1 MINKVINDKKGLH
14 NRISYPIR
22 LLPFNLVETEM
33 FLKSKKINLGRYDY
47 LQIYMAI
54 GGIPHYLDKIVP
66 GDSVATAIDRLCF
79 RTGGPL
85 VDEFNVVFAS
95 LFENSSNHVKIVE
108 FLGAS
113 KKGLT
118 REEIVSKT
126 GLSSGGS
133 LTRTIKELSE
143 SGFISEYKPFH
154 KIKKDAFYRL
164 SDEYSLFFIKYIKN
178 NSDDSWTT
186 LFNSR
191 SYLSWSGL
199 AFEAVCLKHISQIK
213 KALGIGGVSANSSSW
228 RNAKAQIDLV
238 IYRSDNCINLCE
250 MKFSVSEFTI
260 SKDYKDSLLN
270 KKSEF
275 YKELTNRKNV
285 FVTMVT
291 TFGVKINPN
300 SSDSMDNQVTMDA
313 LFENA

>member
-1 MINKVINDKKGLH
+1 M
-14 NRISYPIR
+14 
-22 LLPFNLVETEM
+22 
-33 FLKSKKINLGRYDY
+33 
-47 LQIYMAI
+47 
-54 GGIPHYLDKIVP
+54 
-66 GDSVATAIDRLCF
+66 
-79 RTGGPL
+79 
-85 VDEFNVVFAS
+85 
-95 LFENSSNHVKIVE
+95 
-108 FLGAS
+108 
-113 KKGLT
+113 
-118 REEIVSKT
+118 
-126 GLSSGGS
+126 
-133 LTRTIKELSE
+133 
-143 SGFISEYKPFH
+143 
-154 KIKKDAFYRL
+154 
-164 SDEYSLFFIKYIKN
+164 FFIKYIKN

-238 IYRSDNCINLCE
+238 IDRSDNCINLCE

-275 YKELTNRKNV
+275 YKELTSRKNV

-313 LFENA
+313 LFENT